1 MESFVG
7 IDIGGTKITA
17 INMKNHETQKHTKND
32 TGAGRPL
39 KDIMESLFNT
49 IKEVWTDDVK
59 AIGIGVPGILDVDQ
73 GKIISIN
80 NIRSFNGLE
89 LKTEVEKKFGVP
101 VYVNNDANCF
111 ALSEAFFG
119 AGVGY
124 KNIVGITMGTGLGGG
139 VVINSKV
146 YSGNLGAAGE
156 FGCIPYLDST
166 FEEYCGSRFFISHYQ
181 KTGKELFDLAESGDE
196 EALKA
201 FDTLGHHLGILITH
215 VMFFIAP
222 QAVIIGGSISTAF
235 KYFKPALDK
244 MLDEFSIPVIAEH
257 VKIYPAEL
265 KDSGVLGAAALAISN
280 S

>member
-1 MESFVG
+1 MESFIGV
-7 IDIGGTKITA
+7 DIGGTKITA
-17 INMKNHETQKHTKND
+17 INMKNHETQKHAKND
-32 TGAGRPL
+32 TGAERPL
-39 KDIMESLFNT
+39 QEIMESLFAT
-49 IKEVWTDDVK
+49 IKEVWTDNVK

-73 GKIISIN
+73 GIIISIN
-80 NIRSFNGLE
+80 NIKSFTGLE
-89 LKTEVEKKFGVP
+89 LKSEVEKKFGVP

-124 KNIVGITMGTGLGGG
+124 KNIVGITLGTGLGGG

-166 FEEYCGSRFFISHYQ
+166 FEEYCGSRFFVNNYQ
-181 KTGKELFDLAESGDE
+181 KTGEELYDLAESGDTD
-196 EALKA
+196 ALKA
-201 FDTLGHHLGILITH
+201 FDTFGHHLGKLITH

-222 QAVIIGGSISTAF
+222 QAVIIGGSISSAF

-265 KDSGVLGAAALAISN
+265 KDSGVLGAAALAIS
-280 S
+280 SS